1 MNNILYVKA
10 GLTTTV
16 WICNTISVVHNRQM
30 QREAL
35 EKSIKYEDNTTGF
48 LPAVI
53 VTMILW

>member
-16 WICNTISVVHNRQM
+16 WICNTISVVHNNKMKQ
-30 QREAL
+30 ESVKNGL
-35 EKSIKYEDNTTGF
+35 KYEDNTTGF

-53 VTMILW
+53 VTMVLW